1 MVGRLQER
9 LGAEEAH
16 RAHNPRVGRSKLP
29 VAREISFVKRP
40 RQKKWA
46 GLKKMTG
53 TQHKN
58 KTAAVFYINFLLSN
72 ATYIDLSLSMP
83 I

>member
-1 MVGRLQER
+1 MMVLS
-9 LGAEEAH
+9 GAFQIY
-16 RAHNPRVGRSKLP
+16 RKKGVIK
-29 VAREISFVKRP
+29 EIKSLKDHAK
-40 RQKKWA
+40 KKWA